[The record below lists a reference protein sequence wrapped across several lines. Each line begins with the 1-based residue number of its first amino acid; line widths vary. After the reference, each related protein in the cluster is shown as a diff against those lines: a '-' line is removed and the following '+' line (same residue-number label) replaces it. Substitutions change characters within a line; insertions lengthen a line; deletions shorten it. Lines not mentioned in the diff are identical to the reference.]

1 MIKKRILC
9 ILMIISY
16 FLLAFLLIYSNVINP
31 DYEGYLEVI
40 LTIAVVTIWI
50 VCSFLFADV
59 NNNSDQ
65 ENKKIDDIL
74 TYFALLPFYVLLVIP
89 LLIGFLVFSIVNL
102 IRNNMNQK
110 CEVLISKG
118 YILKRRKQNKRSFVF
133 LSKNNFVIKFH
144 EFDTYVISNDNG
156 MNFVD
161 LRESTLLSDDD
172 RMVIAN
178 LIYKYESCDF
188 RDKDIYEPTTKI
200 LTIVSKYV

>member
-9 ILMIISY
+9 ILMMISY

-110 CEVLISKG
+110 CKVLISKG

>member
-1 MIKKRILC
+1 
-9 ILMIISY
+9 
-16 FLLAFLLIYSNVINP
+16 
-31 DYEGYLEVI
+31 
-40 LTIAVVTIWI
+40 
-50 VCSFLFADV
+50 
-59 NNNSDQ
+59 
-65 ENKKIDDIL
+65 
-74 TYFALLPFYVLLVIP
+74 
-89 LLIGFLVFSIVNL
+89 
-102 IRNNMNQK
+102 MNQK
-110 CEVLISKG
+110 CKVLISKG
-118 YILKRRKQNKRSFVF
+118 YILKRRKQNKRSFVI

>member
-110 CEVLISKG
+110 CKVLISKG
-118 YILKRRKQNKRSFVF
+118 YILKRRKQNKRSFVI

>member
-110 CEVLISKG
+110 CKVLISKG

>member
-110 CEVLISKG
+110 CKVLISKG

-161 LRESTLLSDDD
+161 LRESTLLSDED